1 MNGYEEAFAIV
12 QNLAAELSAGNLEL
26 PSLPLVVVQI
36 RNDLAQHGF
45 DVPRL
50 ARLVAK
56 EPALASSV
64 LNMANS
70 VTYRRAGSET
80 LDLKVAIPRIGGDRV
95 QAMALR
101 FAMRQLQQNVKLG
114 RSKALLEKQWELGLR
129 IAATCYLVAESSG
142 QVNPDEAMVVGLIH
156 NVGRIYLL
164 SRADAHPALFDSPES
179 LMELVDNWHPQVG
192 HAIVE
197 TWGLPEIAVEAVA
210 LQAEDD
216 DIRRGPLT
224 YVLRIALAVAE
235 LEPSAEPAQ
244 TESLAQWRECRALK
258 LSARDIAAIADNQE
272 ATRLDL
278 GLTD

>member
-1 MNGYEEAFAIV
+1 MNGYEESFAIV
-12 QNLAAELSAGNLEL
+12 QNLAAELSAGNIEL
-26 PSLPLVVVQI
+26 PSLPWVVVKI

-50 ARLVAK
+50 ARLVVK
-56 EPALASSV
+56 EPALAGSV

-70 VTYRRAGSET
+70 VTYRRAGKET

-101 FAMRQLQQNVKLG
+101 FAMRQLQQNVNLG
-114 RSKALLEKQWELGLR
+114 PSKALLEKQWELGLR
-129 IAATCYLVAESSG
+129 IAATSYLVAERSK
-142 QVNPDEAMVVGLIH
+142 QVNPDEALIVGLIH

-179 LMELVDNWHPQVG
+179 LMELVSNWHPQVG

-197 TWGLPEIAVEAVA
+197 SWGLPEVAVEAVA

-224 YVLRIALAVAE
+224 YVLRIALAVGE
-235 LEPSAEPAQ
+235 LDDSPDPEQVEA
-244 TESLAQWRECRALK
+244 LAQWRACRALK
-258 LSARDIAAIADNQE
+258 LEARDIAAIAASQE

>member
-26 PSLPLVVVQI
+26 PSLPVVVMQI

-129 IAATCYLVAESSG
+129 IAATCYLVAQSSG

-179 LMELVDNWHPQVG
+179 LMELVNNWHPQVG

-197 TWGLPEIAVEAVA
+197 SWGLPEIAVEAVA

-235 LEPSAEPAQ
+235 LEPSAEPER